1 MGDLG
6 GSEIWRILIWAI
18 AVIAL
23 GWIEPGGRE
32 SYTFCGG
39 RIFLAYSLTG
49 G

>member
-1 MGDLG
+1 MLGD
-6 GSEIWRILIWAI
+6 SEIWQVLIRAI
-18 AVIAL
+18 GAIAL